1 MMAPNSHFGK
11 WAVFY
16 RISNRK
22 VNFLAARKTSS
33 TAAAESA
40 PFGGLTRSGA
50 LLLAR
55 CVHLIMPSPL

>member
-11 WAVFY
+11 WAVFH

-22 VNFLAARKTSS
+22 VNFSAARKTSG
-33 TAAAESA
+33 TAAESA

-50 LLLAR
+50 LALAC
-55 CVHLIMPSPL
+55 CVRLIMPSPP